1 MSGFLSITHTIL
13 LYVLTVVALDINFV
27 ELFNIKYQRL
37 VQQHNL
43 RKGPVTFSM
52 GKLIYEVFYSKLSIR
67 LLPF

>member
-52 GKLIYEVFYSKLSIR
+52 RKLIYEVFYSKLSIR